1 MALAPNGPITI
12 SQINTEN
19 TSTASNSLKTL
30 SDTAKSG
37 SDPADGAPY
46 AMSEFFSYNHGPST
60 QAVTYTSVGP
70 TGKIGAYSTSGMSP
84 TSMPFGS
91 YALQGFASN
100 GSAYFRIF
108 WSGGLNTGWTSL
120 SIGGVTLVRTNAT
133 TSGSTHFFA
142 GTLSNVGSGTATFT
156 YP

>member
-1 MALAPNGPITI
+1 MAQIPQTNVSI
-12 SQINTEN
+12 SAINTEVSSVS
-19 TSTASNSLKTL
+19 STNLRVL
-30 SDTAKSG
+30 SDGAKAG
-37 SDPADGAPY
+37 SDPKDGQPY
-46 AMSEFFSYNHGPST
+46 GMGEFRGYIHGPST

-70 TGKIGAYSTSGMSP
+70 QGKISAYSTSSMSP